1 MGAGCARG
9 TNAVEPSLGDD
20 GKDAGGASSS
30 GSPAAAPAAAAP
42 APAASSSL
50 KPKKAV
56 RGEAA
61 SKGAEKSG
69 SSDKPARPPPGSYRA
84 APVKDVVEAPGPPNT
99 AVPRAQNGA
108 RGTPAE
114 PVAGLRALGFAEASE
129 TEVEVADRPQEKT
142 VVKAPLRG
150 KRCFSVKSENALTA
164 LNVIEVRLKQIE
176 DRVAEL
182 DTFVRELGAHAP
194 SGSFLKPKSELAQL
208 EADAH
213 KLESTGVDNIYT
225 SELESGKASAK
236 ETKKEQLRR
245 LEVLFDRIDKV
256 FGLMPKG
263 AGGGAATLPGSPQ
276 APMASPHI
284 PHSSVG

>member
-1 MGAGCARG
+1 M
-9 TNAVEPSLGDD
+9 EPSRGDD
-20 GKDAGGASSS
+20 SKDAGGASSS
-30 GSPAAAPAAAAP
+30 GSAAAAPAAASP
-42 APAASSSL
+42 APAASSSP

-61 SKGAEKSG
+61 SQGAQKVG
-69 SSDKPARPPPGSYRA
+69 SSDKPTRPPPGSYRA
-84 APVKDVVEAPGPPNT
+84 APVKDAAEAPGLPNA
-99 AVPRAQNGA
+99 AVPGAQNGA
-108 RGTPAE
+108 RGTPAV
-114 PVAGLRALGFAEASE
+114 PVAGLRALGSAEASE
-129 TEVEVADRPQEKT
+129 AEVEVADQPQEKT

-182 DTFVRELGAHAP
+182 DTFVRELGPHAS
-194 SGSFLKPKSELAQL
+194 SGSLAKPKSELAQL

-245 LEVLFDRIDKV
+245 LEVLFDRIDGV

-263 AGGGAATLPGSPQ
+263 AAGGAAPLPGSPQ
-276 APMASPHI
+276 APMTSPHT
-284 PHSSVG
+284 PHSFVG